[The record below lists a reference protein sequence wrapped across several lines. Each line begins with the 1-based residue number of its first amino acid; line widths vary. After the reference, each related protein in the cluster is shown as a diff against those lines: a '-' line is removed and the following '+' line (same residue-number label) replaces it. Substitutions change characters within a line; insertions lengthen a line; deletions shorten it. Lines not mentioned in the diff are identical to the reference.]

1 VIADLINHIT
11 GLDGPVFV
19 GWLLIIVASCI
30 YAAAQIAKLG
40 QTQAVEPTD
49 PRDFDGNVNARWR
62 G

>member
-1 VIADLINHIT
+1 MIATLIDHIT
-11 GLDGPVFV
+11 ALDGPVFV
-19 GWLLIIVASCI
+19 GWLLIGLVACT
-30 YAAAQIAKLG
+30 YVACQIAKLG

>member
-1 VIADLINHIT
+1 MSDLINHIT
-11 GLDGPVFV
+11 ALDGYHFAAAI
-19 GWLLIIVASCI
+19 LLFASFCI

-49 PRDFDGNVNARWR
+49 PRDFDANVNARWR